1 MSRQTGA
8 QTLGGPFVSRKG
20 RASIGRVVAGPQ
32 RPKGR
37 ETRVSV
43 PRSRGQGG
51 QGGGHTMVS
60 GKSGRSRSE
69 DQISTQSRGWQ
80 PGESRSDRLVRPARI
95 CARAPHKAESLTGTP
110 LVLIS
115 PVESSRPPAGPPVG
129 HPSPATGPGCSH
141 VLASRQPVRPPTC
154 HHIDRGWTSRGLHT
168 PALPTGR
175 T

>member
-1 MSRQTGA
+1 
-8 QTLGGPFVSRKG
+8 
-20 RASIGRVVAGPQ
+20 
-32 RPKGR
+32 
-37 ETRVSV
+37 
-43 PRSRGQGG
+43 
-51 QGGGHTMVS
+51 MVS

-110 LVLIS
+110 LVLS
-115 PVESSRPPAGPPVG
+115 LRGLRVDRPLAAPVG